1 MFRICVLLI
10 LTFSLAAEEK
20 MSLWKDDKAPLGDG
34 SFEIAKV
41 NFTVFP
47 VKSDKPSPAVI
58 ICPGGGYGGHALRG
72 EGPNIAKWL
81 NSHGIA
87 GLVLQ
92 YRLPKG
98 RCKIPL
104 IDVHRATRLTR
115 FNAKKWNINPQQLGI
130 IGFSA
135 GGHLAS
141 TAVTKFDSGK
151 SDGDEI
157 DKMSSRPDFGI
168 LIYPVITMGKSTHGG
183 SKRNLLGKKP
193 SAELAELYSS
203 EKQIKKDT
211 PPVFLAH
218 AKDDKPVPPVNSEI
232 FHKAMQAKGLKSKYL
247 ELPNG
252 GHGLSGYKGPSWD
265 AWQKQSLE
273 WLISEKIITP

>member
-1 MFRICVLLI
+1 MVRVIALL
-10 LTFSLAAEEK
+10 LLSFSLSAEEK

-34 SFEIAKV
+34 KSETAKV

-47 VKSDKPSPAVI
+47 VKSDKLVPAVI
-58 ICPGGGYGGHALRG
+58 ICPGGAYGFHALKG

-81 NSHGIA
+81 NSNGIA

-98 RCKIPL
+98 RYLVPL
-104 IDVHRATRLTR
+104 IDVHRAIRLTR
-115 FNAKKWNINPQQLGI
+115 FNAKKWNIDPKQLGI

-141 TAVTKFDSGK
+141 TALTKFDSGK
-151 SDGDEI
+151 KDGDEI

-168 LIYPVITMGKSTHGG
+168 LIYPVITMGKGTHGG
-183 SKRNLLGKKP
+183 SKRNLLGKTP
-193 SAELAELYSS
+193 SADLVELYSS
-203 EKQIKKDT
+203 EKQIKKDS

-218 AKDDKPVPPVNSEI
+218 AIDDKPVPPLNSEL
-232 FHKAMQAKGLKSKYL
+232 FHKAMQNKGLKSKYL

-273 WLISEKIITP
+273 WLIKEKVITP